1 MDRPGAEQSYIMAGH
16 LVAPLDVDSEPAI
29 DAMNE
34 ILGGS
39 FTSRINMNLREDKGW
54 SYGVQSLVLNTQA
67 QRPFLALAPVQSDR
81 TADSIREMLTEFDNY
96 LGAEPATDQEV
107 ETAKRTSTLT
117 LPGRWETAG
126 DIARDLQELERYDL
140 PDDYWDRYADLV
152 NAVDTEAVAG
162 AARTTLR
169 PDELTWLIVGDLRT
183 IQSEVEA
190 LGIGPVAIID
200 TDGRIINTP

>member
-1 MDRPGAEQSYIMAGH
+1 
-16 LVAPLDVDSEPAI
+16 
-29 DAMNE
+29 MNE